1 VKPGTVATFPILLGL
16 LAAGHASAQ
25 DMRPFSDPSG
35 RFTLQYPKKNWQ
47 VLPGGGSTLA
57 TLAEKNGRATVHI
70 EYLRLNQP
78 LKVDQD
84 HDLIVQTESSLIR
97 ERQPG
102 ATGIQ
107 GGPERPDLPGFVSI
121 DFTRP
126 GASGPEHVRQFSV
139 VQGNDL
145 FRILCVARL
154 NDFQKFETIFQQI
167 ARSFRTTASP

>member
-1 VKPGTVATFPILLGL
+1 MLPTAI
-16 LAAGHASAQ
+16 AHAQ
-25 DMRPFSDPSG
+25 GDVRPYSDPHG
-35 RFTLQYPKKNWQ
+35 RFSLDYPKKNWQ

-57 TLAEKNGRATVHI
+57 TLAEKKGRATVQI

-78 LKVDQD
+78 LMVDQD

-107 GGPERPDLPGFVSI
+107 GSAERPDLPGMVAI

-126 GASGPEHVRQFSV
+126 GVSGPERVRQFSV

-145 FRILCVARL
+145 FRILCVARVG
-154 NDFQKFETIFQQI
+154 DFQKFEMAFQQI
-167 ARSFRTTASP
+167 ARSFRTISTP